1 MMGNLKFRYSTY
13 NLNQH
18 IQRHLHLHRNQAIFL
33 MRAVRDTIQK
43 AAKERCP
50 VDTGN
55 LTMSITGD
63 VIVNKNS
70 YAATCYVPSN
80 AACNV
85 EYKEIKDA
93 DGKVIRRERCES
105 PSNYAYWM
113 HEGDYNLGENSLA
126 KQAKL
131 GTVVGPKYI
140 TRAIEDKKAEIVQ
153 NIKKALKIR

>member
-18 IQRHLHLHRNQAIFL
+18 IQQHLRLHRNQAVFL
-33 MRAVRDTIQK
+33 MKAVRDTIVR
-43 AAKERCP
+43 AAKERVP
-50 VDTGN
+50 IDTGQ
-55 LTMSITGD
+55 LTADITGD
-63 VIVNKNS
+63 VIINKNS

-80 AACNV
+80 A
-85 EYKEIKDA
+85 
-93 DGKVIRRERCES
+93 
-105 PSNYAYWM
+105 PSASYAYWI
-113 HEGDYNLGENSLA
+113 HEGDYNLGKHSLER
-126 KQAKL
+126 QEKL